1 MNLVGNTLTKVF
13 GSRND
18 RLLKKYRKIVQQ
30 INDAEPEA
38 QKKTDAELRLRTQ
51 ELRRQIIAGDTTI
64 DAVLPEAMA
73 IIREAMDRHIGIREI
88 FNPEQNFDP
97 DKLNDEMLQ
106 AYDLVQQQM
115 IATGI
120 DFRQVE
126 IPRELYDAVRELYP
140 VSRPPFRAR
149 CFDVQLIGGIVLAEG
164 KIAEMK
170 TGEGKTFVAPLAAF
184 LRALRGQHTHVVTV
198 NDYLVKRDA
207 SWTRPAFDQLGFSV
221 GYLQQTLMPGGQG
234 RKEAYAC
241 DVTYGT
247 NSEFGFDYLRDNMK
261 ERANL
266 QVQGPL
272 DFAIIDEVDSILID
286 EARTPLIISGEANTG
301 APKYREADEVARH
314 IMELAR
320 PWQQAQDAIDDA
332 KKIIKAAEGDLDKA
346 GSKDQKKRA
355 DEKLRTAQEK
365 LEKAQDKQGETTQYY
380 EVEMDKKSVHLTHEG
395 IAAAQDKAGV
405 GSFYVGD
412 NMDWPHLMEQSMRAH
427 VVYERDKDYVVE
439 PNQRTNQMDVVIVDE
454 YTGRKM
460 VGRQWSDGLHQAVE
474 AKEGVPI
481 KKETQTMATITL
493 QNFFKLYKALA
504 GMTGTAQTEAEEF
517 AKIYK
522 LEVVSIP
529 TNRPVV
535 REDFTDLVY
544 RTEPEK
550 WDSIL
555 DDIKK
560 NSDAG
565 RPVLVGTTSVEKSEF
580 LSRLLAKKYG
590 IQHDVLNA
598 KQHEREASI
607 VENAGKQH
615 KNKQGQLVGNVTIAT
630 NMAGRG
636 TDIKPA
642 PSTFYEVK
650 NREGDVELEQRE
662 TGTKVVIPKDDLQLR
677 EAFQIDT
684 GHDIVGGLHVVAT
697 ERHTSRRIDDQLRGR
712 SGRQGDAGSS
722 RFYVSLGDPL
732 MKMFMPE
739 WATNV
744 LKKAGLEY
752 GEPIESRLV
761 TRQIAGAQKKVEER
775 NFLSRKSLLEY
786 DEVMDH
792 QRLQFYGLRQKVL
805 EGRDIDSVI
814 WDMIGESITDA
825 VDKYIGQDYRAGV
838 LAEWGRN
845 TFQTQLDT
853 EDLIG
858 LRRHEDVD
866 DLYKQKAKNDV
877 RDTIRSTLG
886 EFMGEDRAD
895 HEMWDTRGLRSWAK
909 SRYGVELTTSE
920 IDNAAADE
928 LEERLAESAYER
940 IDQVDTSAVKPF
952 LEGLYPANE
961 LCRWANE
968 KFSIGLSA
976 SELMLDEERSVS
988 RPPAEII
995 EVVEQRAR
1003 EAYSKRE
1010 VTFPVDHVIGLV
1022 SGGSAEIAD
1031 EQAAAYVVGWAKFK
1045 FDLDLTLDQVR
1056 SDGTGPIR
1064 DRLLAEQEAFL
1075 QEPAKLEAV
1084 VDKLLAEG
1092 GTDPKKLAAAYQKR
1106 FGLPLEEIE
1115 LDPARLG
1122 ESPKGTRE
1130 EDRDGDGRID
1140 QRDILL
1146 RRGRYAIRKELTDL
1160 EQYVLI
1166 NIFDQ
1171 AWKDHLYAMD
1181 VLKGGIGMQAFAERD
1196 PRIAYKREGYRY
1208 FRQMMEEVRDR
1219 VTDLIFRVQVQGAAA
1234 PEAKDQYGQTEAVHA
1249 EVDDNAAAFG
1259 EAEPTEVETNQPEAS
1274 EEATDDKG
1282 AGKRQPKKDRNK
1294 KPKRK

>member
-1 MNLVGNTLTKVF
+1 MNLVGKSLTKVF

-18 RLLKKYRKIVQQ
+18 RLLKKYRRIVQQ
-30 INDAEPEA
+30 INAHEPA
-38 QKKTDAELRLRTQ
+38 ARAKSDAELRDRTQ
-51 ELRRQIIAGDTTI
+51 EIRRDIIAGKLTI
-64 DAVLPEAMA
+64 DEVLAEAMA
-73 IIREAMDRHIGIREI
+73 IIRESMDRQIGIREI
-88 FNPEQNFDP
+88 FNPELSFDP

-106 AYDLVQQQM
+106 AYDVVQQQM
-115 IATGI
+115 IATGV
-120 DFRQVE
+120 DYKQVN

-140 VSRPPFRAR
+140 ESRPPFRAR

-207 SWTRPAFDQLGFSV
+207 TWTRPAFDWLGLSV
-221 GYLQQTLMPGGQG
+221 GYLQQTLQPGGQG
-234 RKEAYAC
+234 RKQAYQC

-261 ERANL
+261 QRADM

-301 APKYREADEVARH
+301 APKYREADEVARY
-314 IMELAR
+314 IMEMAK
-320 PWQQAQDAIDDA
+320 PWQKSQDMIEEC
-332 KKIIKAAEGDLDKA
+332 KRIIKGAESDLDKA
-346 GSKDQKKRA
+346 SGKGDKQAAEAKLKAAR
-355 DEKLRTAQEK
+355 EKLYAAEDQQ
-365 LEKAQDKQGETTQYY
+365 AETIQYY

-412 NMDWPHLMEQSMRAH
+412 NMDWPHLMEQAMRAH

-439 PNQRTNQMDVVIVDE
+439 PDPRTGEMGVVIVDE

-474 AKEGVPI
+474 AKENVPI

-517 AKIYK
+517 SKIYK

-529 TNRPVV
+529 TNRPVI

-580 LSRLLAKKYG
+580 LSRLLTKKYG

-607 VENAGKQH
+607 IENAGKQH
-615 KNKQGQLVGNVTIAT
+615 KNKRGQLVGNVTIAT

-642 PSTFYEVK
+642 PSTFYTVVS
-650 NREGDVELEQRE
+650 RDGDIVCEQRE
-662 TGTKVVIPKDDLQLR
+662 TGTKVTIPKDDLQLR
-677 EAFQIDT
+677 EAFQVDS
-684 GHDIVGGLHVVAT
+684 GHDLVGGLHVVAT

-722 RFYVSLGDPL
+722 RFYVSLQDPL

-775 NFLSRKSLLEY
+775 NFLSRKSLLDY
-786 DEVMDH
+786 DEVMDV
-792 QRLQFYGLRQKVL
+792 QRLKFYGLRQKVL
-805 EGRDIDSVI
+805 EGREIDTVI
-814 WDMIGESITDA
+814 WDMIGEAISDA
-825 VDKYIGQDYRAGV
+825 VDKYVAQDYRATL

-845 TFQTQLDT
+845 TFQTQIDP
-853 EDLIG
+853 EDLMG
-858 LRRHEDVD
+858 LRSRDDVD
-866 DLYKQKAKNDV
+866 DLYRQKAKNDV

-886 EFMGEDRAD
+886 EFMGEDRTD
-895 HEMWDTRGLRSWAK
+895 TEFWDTRGLKTWAK
-909 SRYGVELTTSE
+909 SRYGVELTESE
-920 IDNAAADE
+920 IKQIDPDD
-928 LEERLAESAYER
+928 LEERLTENAYEG
-940 IDQVDTSAVKPF
+940 IDSVNTDDVEPY
-952 LEGLYPANE
+952 LEPLFPLRE

-968 KFSIGLSA
+968 KFAIGLEP
-976 SELMLDEERSVS
+976 SELIEEEGTNVS
-988 RPPAEII
+988 KSPADIAEII
-995 EVVEQRAR
+995 GERAR
-1003 EAYSKRE
+1003 AAYKKRE
-1010 VTFPVDHVIGLV
+1010 IEFPVNQVMGLA
-1022 SGGSAEIAD
+1022 SGGESTITNDQDIGYLAQWGTFKYGTPITPPEIAASTTA
-1031 EQAAAYVVGWAKFK
+1031 Q
-1045 FDLDLTLDQVR
+1045 L
-1056 SDGTGPIR
+1056 R
-1064 DRLLAEQEAFL
+1064 DRFLGQQERLLSDSTVIEAEA
-1075 QEPAKLEAV
+1075 
-1084 VDKLLAEG
+1084 DKIIAAG
-1092 GTDPKKLAAAYQKR
+1092 GNDPGNLAAAYQKR
-1106 FGLPLEEIE
+1106 FGLRLDPVE
-1115 LDPARLG
+1115 LDPARLS
-1122 ESPKGTRE
+1122 ESQKGTKER
-1130 EDRDGDGRID
+1130 DLDGDGKID
-1140 QRDILL
+1140 QRDILI
-1146 RRGRYAIRKELTDL
+1146 RRARYAIRKELTDL

-1166 NIFDQ
+1166 SIFDQ

-1208 FRQMMEEVRDR
+1208 FRQMMEEVRDK
-1219 VTDLIFRVQVQGAAA
+1219 VTDLIFRVQVQGQQA
-1234 PEAKDQYGQTEAVHA
+1234 PETKDAYGETEAVHA
-1249 EVDDNAAAFG
+1249 EVDDNAAIA
-1259 EAEPTEVETNQPEAS
+1259 AQAPADEPQTNQPQPAAADME
-1274 EEATDDKG
+1274 DKG
-1282 AGKRQPKKDRNK
+1282 VGKRQPKKDRNK
-1294 KPKRK
+1294 KGKRR